1 LRVTAGSSSRDVQ
14 ISTLKSF
21 FGARE
26 IGHALVRDPVHKNL
40 FALGE

>member
-1 LRVTAGSSSRDVQ
+1 MFDFHME
-14 ISTLKSF
+14 IF

-26 IGHALVRDPVHKNL
+26 IGHALARDPVHQNL